1 MLNVAIEN
9 TESPNISYVSFW
21 PVSLLTG
28 GVSNSGHWVNDQP
41 DVYPTGLH
49 VYSNQ
54 LVLNRGRPIG
64 PSDCNND
71 HIQRFI
77 KITNMVKKI
86 TPKEIGAYMW
96 GVSIIRAILVFSF
109 TKYQCPRNF
118 IMINTLVNKKIM
130 NFLLSLIKISLHNL
144 FLMDFF
150 FTEMVKYFKL
160 LNF

>member
-77 KITNMVKKI
+77 KITNMVKKS
-86 TPKEIGAYMW
+86 PLKN
-96 GVSIIRAILVFSF
+96 SIIRAILVFSF

-130 NFLLSLIKISLHNL
+130 NFLLSLIIISLHNL

-150 FTEMVKYFKL
+150 FKEMVKYFKL

>member
-77 KITNMVKKI
+77 NKYGEKI

-130 NFLLSLIKISLHNL
+130 NFLLSLIKIYLHNL

>member
-77 KITNMVKKI
+77 KITNMVKKSPLKKLVH
-86 TPKEIGAYMW
+86 TCG
-96 GVSIIRAILVFSF
+96 GLVSSGLYWFS
-109 TKYQCPRNF
+109 
-118 IMINTLVNKKIM
+118 
-130 NFLLSLIKISLHNL
+130 H
-144 FLMDFF
+144 
-150 FTEMVKYFKL
+150 L
-160 LNF
+160 LNINVPGIL